1 MKDLIDAYNRI
12 RKVHYKIVDLD
23 YSLLNSN
30 LLIDSNGAS
39 CTPRHVVLSDL
50 FRKSGFET
58 RFCVYEFQWADFK
71 LKFPEHITV
80 LLKKISV
87 DFHTNLEIKI
97 GNEWILIDATWDD
110 TLIDTGLPDTK
121 QWNGRE
127 STINAVYANNVHRF
141 DTIEERAAFLKSKKS
156 KDYNSIKNLN

>member
-12 RKVHYKIVDLD
+12 RKVHYKIADLN

-39 CTPRHVVLSDL
+39 CTPKLVVLSDL

-71 LKFPEHITV
+71 LKFHNI
-80 LLKKISV
+80 LL
-87 DFHTNLEIKI
+87 HC
-97 GNEWILIDATWDD
+97 
-110 TLIDTGLPDTK
+110 
-121 QWNGRE
+121 
-127 STINAVYANNVHRF
+127 
-141 DTIEERAAFLKSKKS
+141 
-156 KDYNSIKNLN
+156 